1 MAVRLL
7 LLVLGEIAG
16 IRTQCLSHN
25 GNGDATVRHSK
36 RYTTC
41 KASLVSAEMASE
53 SRSAMA
59 LQTSCGLIS
68 ATHTVKRYKMME

>member
-1 MAVRLL
+1 MLEPVRDS
-7 LLVLGEIAG
+7 I
-16 IRTQCLSHN
+16 LSHS

-59 LQTSCGLIS
+59 MQTSCDLQS
-68 ATHTVKRYKMME
+68 ATHTVKRYKMMG